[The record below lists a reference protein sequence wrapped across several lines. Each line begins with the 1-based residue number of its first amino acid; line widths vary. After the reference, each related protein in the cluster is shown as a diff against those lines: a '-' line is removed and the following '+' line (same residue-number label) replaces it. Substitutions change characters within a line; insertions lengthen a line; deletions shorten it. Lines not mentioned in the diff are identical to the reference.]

1 MEIQDNDLE
10 ELYAETFRSI
20 EVGSMITGTVIGKS
34 QEVVIV
40 DIGYKSEGYIKR
52 EEFSEQEYNE
62 LKEGSKIEVII
73 SRIKDSEGT
82 ITLSKR
88 KASMMR
94 AQNLL
99 SDAHNTGESIVGTII
114 EKTKG
119 GFIVDISGM
128 RAFLP
133 GSQYDIKPVKS
144 SDDIIGT
151 TSEFK
156 IIKMNKKLNNVIV
169 SRRALLEETLK
180 TQKVETLTAIKE
192 GSIVKGLVKNVT
204 DYGVFIDLGGLD
216 GLLHI
221 SDISWGRI
229 NHPSEVFSI
238 GDPVEVV
245 VLKYDED
252 SEKITLG
259 YKQKKSDPWLNIE
272 IRYPEGSTVTGKI
285 VGIKDYGAFIELEEG
300 IEGLVYISELDWN
313 QRPKHPSKYVELGQ
327 VVQAVV
333 LKVDKEERRISLGI
347 KQLKPKPWDLVA
359 RNYKIGDTV
368 TGKIRSLTDFGAF
381 IALPEGVDALIHISD
396 ISWTK
401 HIKHPSEV
409 FKAKQRIDAVVLSLE
424 PEKERMSLGIK
435 QLNPDPWIKEI
446 PNKFRLGDEVEC
458 VILRNSEHGI
468 FVEIDEG
475 LEGLIYDSEIIKAD
489 ENVFKE
495 GQRLKARIIRLDT
508 EQRKIG
514 LSMLN
519 AVKERGE

>member
-52 EEFSEQEYNE
+52 EEFSEQEYTE

-82 ITLSKR
+82 ITLSKK
-88 KASMMR
+88 KASAMR

-99 SDAHNTGESIVGTII
+99 SDAHSAGLSVTGTII

-133 GSQYDIKPVKS
+133 GSQYDIKPVKA
-144 SDDIIGT
+144 SDNIVGT
-151 TSEFK
+151 ISEFK
-156 IIKMNKKLNNVIV
+156 IIKMNKRLNNVIV

-238 GDPVEVV
+238 GETIEVV
-245 VLKYDED
+245 VLKYDEN
-252 SEKITLG
+252 SEKVTLG
-259 YKQKKSDPWLNIE
+259 YKQKKADPWLNIE
-272 IRYPEGSTVTGKI
+272 SRFPEGSTVTGAV
-285 VGIKDYGAFIELEEG
+285 VGIKDYGAFIEIEEG

-313 QRPKHPSKYVELGQ
+313 QRPKHPSKYVELGDT
-327 VVQAVV
+327 VQAVV

-347 KQLKPKPWDLVA
+347 KQLKAKPWDLVA
-359 RNYKIGDTV
+359 RNYMIGDTV

-381 IALPEGVDALIHISD
+381 VALPEGVDALIHISD

-401 HIKHPSEV
+401 HIKHPSEI
-409 FKAKQRIDAVVLSLE
+409 FKAKQRIDAIILSLE
-424 PEKERMSLGIK
+424 PEKERMSLGLK
-435 QLNPDPWIKEI
+435 QLVPDPWINEI

-468 FVEIDEG
+468 FVEIDDG
-475 LEGLIYDSEIIKAD
+475 LEGLIYDSEIIKSED
-489 ENVFKE
+489 SEFIE

-519 AVKERGE
+519 GVKET